1 MPGPLALP
9 AAPAATSVATGAGLT
24 KAGLLNSLGGS
35 SIAALVPALIQGLIG
50 QGGALRSTPA
60 QGGTASKF
68 TIPQSDVLGL
78 YQFVENKI
86 NLGQQPMLWEQILN
100 FWMLTRS

>member
-1 MPGPLALP
+1 MPGPAAALP
-9 AAPAATSVATGAGLT
+9 ALPAAGLT

-35 SIAALVPALIQGLIG
+35 TLAAALIQGLFG

-60 QGGTASKF
+60 QVGTASKF

-78 YQFVENKI
+78 YQFVEK
-86 NLGQQPMLWEQILN
+86 
-100 FWMLTRS
+100 TK